1 MTPEALL
8 VFYAD
13 DVDVRLQMMVES
25 LQMDTSGG
33 WITNNQNLLGQR
45 IFRGPAEQGSG

>member
-13 DVDVRLQMMVES
+13 DIDARMQMMVES
-25 LQMDTSGG
+25 LAGDTSEGCV
-33 WITNNQNLLGQR
+33 TSKRNVLGQKV
-45 IFRGPAEQGSG
+45 FKGLPDSGNS